1 MSKSSSTMRVRMGR
15 DLGRLKFD
23 QVIDLP
29 TKAALALLSHRCCNP
44 VTVSV
49 ELCKTDIILDTED
62 FEAYQIPPVFL
73 RKAKTK

>member
-29 TKAALALLSHRCCNP
+29 TKAAQALLSNRVCYP
-44 VTVSV
+44 VTVSEV
-49 ELCKTDIILDTED
+49 LCRTDVILDQED
-62 FEAYQIPPVFL
+62 FEAYQIPSVFL
-73 RKAKTK
+73 KRLK

>member
-1 MSKSSSTMRVRMGR
+1 MSKTFNTMRIRMNR
-15 DLGRLKFD
+15 DLGRLEFGK
-23 QVIDLP
+23 VVDLP

-62 FEAYQIPPVFL
+62 FEANQIPPVFL